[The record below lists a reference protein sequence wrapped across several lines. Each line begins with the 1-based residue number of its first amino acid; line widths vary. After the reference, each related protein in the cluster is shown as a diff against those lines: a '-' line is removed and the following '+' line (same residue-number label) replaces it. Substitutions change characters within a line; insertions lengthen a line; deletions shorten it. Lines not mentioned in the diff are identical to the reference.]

1 MSNEFCPGRSWVKK
15 TVLIVFELAVQP
27 ALHEKCFHT
36 PAIQSLL
43 GGCLVMVRWVL
54 DSAVPNEI
62 GHGGVSAVA
71 IVKKVLEVEE
81 NTKRL
86 PIFFTKPEMKR

>member
-1 MSNEFCPGRSWVKK
+1 MFPHSGYSEPAGGMLGDGTVGAVSNE
-15 TVLIVFELAVQP
+15 
-27 ALHEKCFHT
+27 
-36 PAIQSLL
+36 
-43 GGCLVMVRWVL
+43 M
-54 DSAVPNEI
+54 

-71 IVKKVLEVEE
+71 IVKTVLEVEE